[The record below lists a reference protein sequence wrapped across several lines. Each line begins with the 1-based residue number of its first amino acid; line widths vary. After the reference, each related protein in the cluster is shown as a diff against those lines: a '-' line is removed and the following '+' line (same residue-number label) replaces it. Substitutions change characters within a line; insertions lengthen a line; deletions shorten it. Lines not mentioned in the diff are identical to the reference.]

1 MAPIL
6 RNSDRSR
13 RPLSAAINTVS
24 GLMKRNM
31 ILRGDEFNKKN
42 GSGVKQ
48 PTLTSS
54 KWTATNLYAEQ
65 RVV

>member
-31 ILRGDEFNKKN
+31 ILRGDEFNRKN
-42 GSGVKQ
+42 GSGVK

>member
-31 ILRGDEFNKKN
+31 ILRGDEFNRKN
-42 GSGVKQ
+42 GSGVK
-48 PTLTSS
+48 
-54 KWTATNLYAEQ
+54 
-65 RVV
+65 